1 MIFYRAVP
9 PRKYF
14 RHNGSAILAVVMI
27 LAVISSLIGLSSAKM
42 TQAAMN
48 GSTSHSSILQ
58 ASAIAATDL
67 DLLRSIEY
75 KDLVSSVK
83 APVPDSPYFHEMIVS
98 NESSYSDTIKQKTV
112 TVKVYK
118 GSEAIPRAEV
128 KLTRYS
134 AESKPSGLPIGTI
147 IAWASAK
154 NPTDGI
160 WLDCNGQS
168 CAGYAELV
176 SILGKST
183 VPDYRNRFLE
193 GSATPGTVL
202 EAGLPNISGRTWG
215 VMYDPFA
222 TPSGPF
228 TYQCE
233 NAQSGVRNMDQFA
246 AYWIYFDASRCSSVY
261 GKSST
266 VQPPA
271 VTVRWLIK
279 AA

>member
-1 MIFYRAVP
+1 
-9 PRKYF
+9 
-14 RHNGSAILAVVMI
+14 MI

-48 GSTSHSSILQ
+48 GSTSHSSTLQ

-75 KDLVSSVK
+75 KDLASSAK
-83 APVPDSPYFHEMIVS
+83 AAVPDSPYFHEMIVS

-118 GSEAIPRAEV
+118 SSEAIPRAEV
-128 KLTRYS
+128 RLTRYS
-134 AESKPSGLPIGTI
+134 VESKPSGLPIGTI

-154 NPTDGI
+154 NPTDGT

-193 GSATPGTVL
+193 GSVSPGTIM
-202 EAGLPNISGRTWG
+202 EAGLPNITGTFQGSSAGYDSGAFSFTRSD
-215 VMYDPFA
+215 YDDGTSYSNSPAPNPIF
-222 TPSGPF
+222 SF
-228 TYQCE
+228 
-233 NAQSGVRNMDQFA
+233 NASNSNS
-246 AYWIYFDASRCSSVY
+246 IY
-261 GKSST
+261 GKSDT

>member
-1 MIFYRAVP
+1 
-9 PRKYF
+9 
-14 RHNGSAILAVVMI
+14 MI

-48 GSTSHSSILQ
+48 GSTSHSSTLQ
-58 ASAIAATDL
+58 ASAIAVTDL

-75 KDLVSSVK
+75 KELATSPK
-83 APVPDSPYFHEMIVS
+83 AAVPDSPYFHETIVS
-98 NESSYSDTIKQKTV
+98 NESSYSDTIKQKTA
-112 TVKVYK
+112 TIKVYK
-118 GSEAIPRAEV
+118 GSETIPRAEV

-134 AESKPSGLPIGTI
+134 VESKPSGLPIGTI

-154 NPTDGI
+154 NPMDGT

-168 CAGYAELV
+168 CAGYAELANV
-176 SILGKST
+176 LGKST

-193 GSATPGTVL
+193 GSATPGTIL
-202 EAGLPNISGRTWG
+202 EAGLPNITASVSSGLYDGSRVAISSTMANSRQVGAIKYTQFKGWSEEG
-215 VMYDPFA
+215 WSAECMYASQLEF
-222 TPSGPF
+222 
-228 TYQCE
+228 
-233 NAQSGVRNMDQFA
+233 NAAWSNP
-246 AYWIYFDASRCSSVY
+246 IY
-261 GKSST
+261 GKSAT

>member
-1 MIFYRAVP
+1 
-9 PRKYF
+9 
-14 RHNGSAILAVVMI
+14 MI

-48 GSTSHSSILQ
+48 GSTSHSSTLQ

-75 KDLVSSVK
+75 KDLASSAK
-83 APVPDSPYFHEMIVS
+83 AAVPDSPYFHEIIVS
-98 NESSYSDTIKQKTV
+98 NESSYSDTIKQKTA

-134 AESKPSGLPIGTI
+134 VESKPSGLPIGTI

-154 NPTDGI
+154 NPTDGT

-168 CAGYAELV
+168 CAGYAELISV
-176 SILGKST
+176 LGKST

-193 GSATPGTVL
+193 GSGASGTVI
-202 EAGLPNISGRTWG
+202 EAGLPFPMIGYPWG
-215 VMYDPFA
+215 MVILLEHFI
-222 TPSGPF
+222 
-228 TYQCE
+228 
-233 NAQSGVRNMDQFA
+233 V
-246 AYWIYFDASRCSSVY
+246 
-261 GKSST
+261 
-266 VQPPA
+266 
-271 VTVRWLIK
+271 LIFLVVLLLVK
-279 AA
+279 AKKVGTGLDICLMLLVLLLFMVVLRLFSLLLLR

>member
-1 MIFYRAVP
+1 M
-9 PRKYF
+9 
-14 RHNGSAILAVVMI
+14 
-27 LAVISSLIGLSSAKM
+27 SSLIGLSSAKM

-48 GSTSHSSILQ
+48 GSTSHASTLQ

-75 KDLVSSVK
+75 KDLSSSAK
-83 APVPDSPYFHEMIVS
+83 AAVPDSPYFHEIVVS
-98 NESSYSDTIKQKTV
+98 NESNYSDTVKQKTV

-118 GSEAIPRAEV
+118 GSETIPRAEV

-134 AESKPSGLPIGTI
+134 VESKPSGLPIGTI

-154 NPTDGI
+154 NPTDGT

-176 SILGKST
+176 SVLGKST

-193 GSATPGTVL
+193 GSTTPNIIL
-202 EAGLPNISGRTWG
+202 EAGLPNITAYFGCYRGFGRDGHSTSGAFYT
-215 VMYDPFA
+215 
-222 TPSGPF
+222 SG
-228 TYQCE
+228 YAEMGDSLSNWYNE
-233 NAQSGVRNMDQFA
+233 NELH
-246 AYWIYFDASRCSSVY
+246 FDASRCSSVY
-261 GKSST
+261 GNSTT

-271 VTVRWLIK
+271 ATVRWLIK

>member
-1 MIFYRAVP
+1 
-9 PRKYF
+9 
-14 RHNGSAILAVVMI
+14 MI

-48 GSTSHSSILQ
+48 GSTSHSSTLQ

-75 KDLVSSVK
+75 TDLASSAK
-83 APVPDSPYFHEMIVS
+83 AAVPDSPYFHEMVVS
-98 NESSYSDTIKQKTV
+98 NESRYSDTIKQKTV

-118 GSEAIPRAEV
+118 GSETIPRAEV

-134 AESKPSGLPIGTI
+134 VESKPSGLPIGTI

-154 NPTDGI
+154 NPTDGT

-193 GSATPGTVL
+193 GSATPNTIL
-202 EAGLPNISGRTWG
+202 EAGLPNITASFWCDRGFGRDGHSTSGAFYTSGRAEMGSSLSNW
-215 VMYDPFA
+215 YN
-222 TPSGPF
+222 
-228 TYQCE
+228 E
-233 NAQSGVRNMDQFA
+233 NQLH
-246 AYWIYFDASRCSSVY
+246 FDASRCSPIY
-261 GKSST
+261 GRSWT

-271 VTVRWLIK
+271 VTVRYFIK

>member
-1 MIFYRAVP
+1 
-9 PRKYF
+9 
-14 RHNGSAILAVVMI
+14 MI

-48 GSTSHSSILQ
+48 GSTSHSSTLQ

-75 KDLVSSVK
+75 KDLASSAK
-83 APVPDSPYFHEMIVS
+83 AAVPDSPYFHEIIVS
-98 NESSYSDTIKQKTV
+98 NESSYSDTIKQKIV
-112 TVKVYK
+112 TVKVYR

-134 AESKPSGLPIGTI
+134 VESKPIGLPIGTI

-154 NPTDGI
+154 NPTDGT

-168 CAGYAELV
+168 CAGYAELI

-202 EAGLPNISGRTWG
+202 EAGLPNITASVSSGFYEGSRVAISSAMANSHQVGALKYTAFNAWAEG
-215 VMYDPFA
+215 GWSGECMYASQLEF
-222 TPSGPF
+222 
-228 TYQCE
+228 
-233 NAQSGVRNMDQFA
+233 NAAWSNP
-246 AYWIYFDASRCSSVY
+246 VY
-261 GKSST
+261 GKSTT

>member
-1 MIFYRAVP
+1 
-9 PRKYF
+9 
-14 RHNGSAILAVVMI
+14 MI

-48 GSTSHSSILQ
+48 GSTSHSSTLQ

-75 KDLVSSVK
+75 TDLASSAK
-83 APVPDSPYFHEMIVS
+83 AAVPDSPYFHEMVVS
-98 NESSYSDTIKQKTV
+98 NESRYSDTIKQKTV

-118 GSEAIPRAEV
+118 GSETIPRAEV

-134 AESKPSGLPIGTI
+134 VESKPSGLPIGTI

-154 NPTDGI
+154 NPTDGT

-168 CAGYAELV
+168 CAVYTELV
-176 SILGKST
+176 SILEKST

-193 GSATPGTVL
+193 GSAAPGTIL
-202 EAGLPNISGRTWG
+202 EAGLPNITGRTWCI
-215 VMYDPFA
+215 MY
-222 TPSGPF
+222 TLVISQSGPF
-228 TYQCE
+228 DYSLQ
-233 NAQSGVRNMDQFA
+233 NSNGHVLFGYSSKDMDPVYSSQ
-246 AYWIYFDASRCSSVY
+246 WLSFDASRCSSVY
-261 GKSST
+261 GKSTT

>member
-1 MIFYRAVP
+1 MIFYRAVPP

-48 GSTSHSSILQ
+48 GSTSHASTLQ

-75 KDLVSSVK
+75 KDLASSAK
-83 APVPDSPYFHEMIVS
+83 AAVPDSPYFHEIIVS
-98 NESSYSDTIKQKTV
+98 NESSYSDTINQKTA

-128 KLTRYS
+128 RLTRYS
-134 AESKPSGLPIGTI
+134 VESKPSGLPIGTI

-154 NPTDGI
+154 NPTDGT

-193 GSATPGTVL
+193 GSATPGTIM
-202 EAGLPNISGRTWG
+202 EAGHLILQVRFRVLRDSIILFPMGHLLLPAPTMMMPTWEPVSGGILTFRSTLPIPILFT
-215 VMYDPFA
+215 VNLP
-222 TPSGPF
+222 PSSPL
-228 TYQCE
+228 
-233 NAQSGVRNMDQFA
+233 RL
-246 AYWIYFDASRCSSVY
+246 RCD
-261 GKSST
+261 G
-266 VQPPA
+266 
-271 VTVRWLIK
+271 
-279 AA
+279 

>member
-1 MIFYRAVP
+1 
-9 PRKYF
+9 
-14 RHNGSAILAVVMI
+14 MI

-48 GSTSHSSILQ
+48 GSTSHSSTLQ

-75 KDLVSSVK
+75 KDLSSSAK
-83 APVPDSPYFHEMIVS
+83 AAVPDSPYFHEIIVS
-98 NESSYSDTIKQKTV
+98 NESSYSDTIKQKIA

-118 GSEAIPRAEV
+118 GSETIPRAEV

-154 NPTDGI
+154 NPADGT

-168 CAGYAELV
+168 CAGYAELISV
-176 SILGKST
+176 LGKST

-193 GSATPGTVL
+193 GSITPGTIL
-202 EAGLPNISGRTWG
+202 EAGLPNISGKLNVSWRNNG
-215 VMYDPFA
+215 SANGA
-222 TPSGPF
+222 TGAFIDRPYYGADWSSG
-228 TYQCE
+228 
-233 NAQSGVRNMDQFA
+233 SGSIHMHE
-246 AYWIYFDASRCSSVY
+246 YTLDASRCSSVY
-261 GKSST
+261 GKSTT

-271 VTVRWLIK
+271 ITVRWLIK

>member
-1 MIFYRAVP
+1 
-9 PRKYF
+9 
-14 RHNGSAILAVVMI
+14 MI

-48 GSTSHSSILQ
+48 GSTSHSSTLQ

-75 KDLVSSVK
+75 KDLSSSAK
-83 APVPDSPYFHEMIVS
+83 AAVPDSPYFHEMIVS
-98 NESSYSDTIKQKTV
+98 NESRYSDTIKQKIATI
-112 TVKVYK
+112 KVYK
-118 GSEAIPRAEV
+118 CSETIPRAEV

-154 NPTDGI
+154 NPADGT

-176 SILGKST
+176 SVLGKST

-193 GSATPGTVL
+193 GSTIPGNVI
-202 EAGLPNISGRTWG
+202 EAGLPNIEGTITLRVGNFGGYPTTLFKYKYLGWKG
-215 VMYDPFA
+215 YKGGEAGEYGTV
-222 TPSGPF
+222 
-228 TYQCE
+228 
-233 NAQSGVRNMDQFA
+233 N
-246 AYWIYFDASRCSSVY
+246 FDASRCSSIY
-261 GKSST
+261 GNSTT

>member
-1 MIFYRAVP
+1 MYGLP

-48 GSTSHSSILQ
+48 GSTSHSSTLQ

-75 KDLVSSVK
+75 KDLASSAK
-83 APVPDSPYFHEMIVS
+83 AAVPDSPYFHEMIVS
-98 NESSYSDTIKQKTV
+98 NESSYSDTIKQKTA

-134 AESKPSGLPIGTI
+134 SESKPSGLPIGTV

-154 NPTDGI
+154 NPTDGT
-160 WLDCNGQS
+160 WLDCDGQS
-168 CAGYAELV
+168 CSGYAELV
-176 SILGKST
+176 RILGKNT

-193 GSATPGTVL
+193 GSAAPGRVL
-202 EAGLPNISGRTWG
+202 EAGLPNISGHTWG
-215 VMYDPFA
+215 VMYEPFA

-228 TYQCE
+228 TYQYE
-233 NAQSGVRNMDQFA
+233 NWQSGLRDMDDFSS
-246 AYWIYFDASRCSSVY
+246 YWIFFDASRCSSVY

>member
-1 MIFYRAVP
+1 
-9 PRKYF
+9 
-14 RHNGSAILAVVMI
+14 MI

-48 GSTSHSSILQ
+48 GSTSHSSTLQ

-75 KDLVSSVK
+75 KDLASSTK
-83 APVPDSPYFHEMIVS
+83 AAVPDSPYFHEIIVS
-98 NESSYSDTIKQKTV
+98 NESSYSDTIKQKIV
-112 TVKVYK
+112 TVKVYR

-134 AESKPSGLPIGTI
+134 VESKPSGLPIGTI

-154 NPTDGI
+154 NPTDGT

-168 CAGYAELV
+168 CAGYTELV

-183 VPDYRNRFLE
+183 VPDYRNKF
-193 GSATPGTVL
+193 L
-202 EAGLPNISGRTWG
+202 EAGLPNITASVSSGLYDGSRVAISSTMANSRQVGAIKYTQFKGWSEEG
-215 VMYDPFA
+215 WSSECMYASQLEF
-222 TPSGPF
+222 
-228 TYQCE
+228 
-233 NAQSGVRNMDQFA
+233 NAAWSNP
-246 AYWIYFDASRCSSVY
+246 VY

>member
-1 MIFYRAVP
+1 
-9 PRKYF
+9 
-14 RHNGSAILAVVMI
+14 MI

-48 GSTSHSSILQ
+48 GSTSHSSTLQ

-75 KDLVSSVK
+75 KDLASSAK
-83 APVPDSPYFHEMIVS
+83 AAVPDSPYFHEMVVS
-98 NESSYSDTIKQKTV
+98 NESNYSDTIKQKTA

-134 AESKPSGLPIGTI
+134 VESKPSGLPIGTI

-154 NPTDGI
+154 NPTDGT

-168 CAGYAELV
+168 CAGYAELI

-193 GSATPGTVL
+193 GSAAPGTVL

-215 VMYDPFA
+215 PIYTPFA

-228 TYQCE
+228 TYQVE
-233 NAQSGVRNMDQFA
+233 NWTSGVARYRDFA
-246 AYWIYFDASRCSSVY
+246 SYWIYFDASRCSSVY